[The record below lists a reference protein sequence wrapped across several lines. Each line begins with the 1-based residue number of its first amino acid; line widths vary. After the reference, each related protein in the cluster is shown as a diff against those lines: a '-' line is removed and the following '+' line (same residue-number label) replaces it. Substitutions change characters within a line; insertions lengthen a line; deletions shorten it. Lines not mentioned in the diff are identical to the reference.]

1 MRFAGT
7 LLIQPWD
14 LSLAINVSSERG
26 HMASAHVQRPAKHAP
41 AAGRKTCAY
50 MRPESVPL
58 YVALLVDAIEG
69 RAAKDFSK
77 TRKRSAPLGG
87 AGRF

>member
-1 MRFAGT
+1 
-7 LLIQPWD
+7 
-14 LSLAINVSSERG
+14 
-26 HMASAHVQRPAKHAP
+26 MASAHVQRPAKHAP
-41 AAGRKTCAY
+41 AAGRAY